1 MDAKRCKQLKQSGG
15 FSLVEL
21 MIATVI
27 VTAGLVTILGS
38 MLSMNE
44 QQRYADQEA
53 LSSIYMTF
61 ILEDLQ
67 EHIEQ
72 SGNIANVTNYST
84 GPFGNLFVDD
94 DSIVDA
100 FIPGLGPVR
109 LQTVLGAAG
118 STIDTVEVQVIVQV
132 RDHKARWIRYTTS
145 KLISY

>member
-1 MDAKRCKQLKQSGG
+1 MNTERCKQLKKSGG
-15 FSLVEL
+15 FSLIEL

-44 QQRYADQEA
+44 QQRYADQETM
-53 LSSIYMTF
+53 SSIYMTF
-61 ILEDLQ
+61 ILEDMQ

-72 SGNIANVTNYST
+72 SGNIENITNYST

-94 DSIVDA
+94 EELVNA
-100 FIPGLGPVR
+100 HIPGLGPVR
-109 LQTVLGAAG
+109 LQSILGGAG
-118 STIDTVEVQVIVQV
+118 DTADTVEVQISIQV
-132 RDHKARWIRYTTS
+132 RDHKARWVPYTTS